1 MCRRNQ
7 IPAAALIGFGA
18 GLLAGLLVESALVP
32 LTVGAAAIGV
42 GAWLLKGK
50 CHA

>member
-18 GLLAGLLVESALVP
+18 GLLVGLLFESALVH
-32 LTVGAAAIGV
+32 LVVGAAAIGV
-42 GAWLLKGK
+42 GVWLLQGK

>member
-7 IPAAALIGFGA
+7 IPAAGLIGFGA
-18 GLLAGLLVESALVP
+18 GALFGLLFDSVLVH
-32 LTVGAAAIGV
+32 LLVGAAAISV
-42 GAWLLKGK
+42 GIWLLQGK